1 MKRLVAPLILG
12 LALAVPAW
20 AEMHHMDHGS
30 AAGKAAMA
38 GPLSDGLVKKV
49 DKAQGKLTL
58 RHGPLVNLD
67 MPPMTMVFRVTDPAW
82 LDQLKPGDKIRFR
95 ADQVDGVLTVTRLDK
110 VN

>member
-1 MKRLVAPLILG
+1 MKRSLAPLIVG

-20 AEMHHMDHGS
+20 ADMHRMDHGS
-30 AAGKAAMA
+30 MATKPAMA

-58 RHGPLVNLD
+58 RHGPLANLD

-82 LDQLKPGDKIRFR
+82 LDQVKPGDKIRFR
-95 ADQVDGVLTVTRLDK
+95 ADRVDGALAVTQLEK

>member
-1 MKRLVAPLILG
+1 MKRKLASLIVG

-20 AEMHHMDHGS
+20 ADMHRMDHDGM
-30 AAGKAAMA
+30 AARPAVA

-110 VN
+110 LN